1 MTRLWKAYWIAA
13 GSALCT
19 LSAIRNWR
27 KYRGH
32 SLWFIAGKSAMDSG
46 LLVSLAVFCPPLL
59 VSLCVL
65 WLLQFIKDDPVWKTV
80 FAVFAG
86 MGLTAVGAWVLEGLI
101 VIGVFSIDLLS
112 SRMLK
117 YWRASA

>member
-13 GSALCT
+13 GSTLYAL
-19 LSAIRNWR
+19 SSVRNWK
-27 KYRGH
+27 KYRGR
-32 SLWFIAGKSAMDSG
+32 SLWFIAGKSAVDSG
-46 LLVSLAVFCPPLL
+46 LVVSLAIFCPPLL

-65 WLLQFIKDDPVWKTV
+65 WLVQFVKDDPVWKTV
-80 FAVFAG
+80 FAVLAG
-86 MGLTAVGAWVLEGLI
+86 IGLTAVGAWVLEGLI

-117 YWRASA
+117 YWRAGA